1 MRIRILPFERQVL
14 KDNKCHVTTRGKS
27 YNIDNNSFGRGL
39 VMASLNINSLLA
51 HIDQLRVVMSN
62 SEIDILSIN
71 EKENYTC
78 PVLK

>member
-1 MRIRILPFERQVL
+1 M
-14 KDNKCHVTTRGKS
+14 T
-27 YNIDNNSFGRGL
+27 
-39 VMASLNINSLLA
+39 SLNINSLLA